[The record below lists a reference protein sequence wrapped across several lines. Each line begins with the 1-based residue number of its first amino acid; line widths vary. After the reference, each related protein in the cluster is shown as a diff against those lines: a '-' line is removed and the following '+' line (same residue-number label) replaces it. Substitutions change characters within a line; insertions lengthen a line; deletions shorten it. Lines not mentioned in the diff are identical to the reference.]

1 LRLDDQ
7 LDARSLL
14 ERLGEVALLAEGN
27 DVVVKG
33 PDVAVGD
40 DGDSEGG
47 VLAAVLGD
55 AAGG

>member
-1 LRLDDQ
+1 M
-7 LDARSLL
+7 
-14 ERLGEVALLAEGN
+14 ALLAECN

-33 PDVAVGD
+33 MEVAVRD
-40 DGDSEGG
+40 DCDSEGG